1 MAVIIIQRAVN
12 LDETLR
18 KDSLFGTLYG
28 GEIDSHEFIIS
39 ATRGGA
45 DYAFDGTATA
55 RFIRADGE
63 TLMLSGMV
71 AGGKCI
77 VELPQ
82 ACYAVPGRFTLTIF
96 NTTDAGVKGA
106 VYSCTGN
113 VAQTTTGEEL
123 DPGSAVPDID
133 DIQAEYRRMQAATDA
148 ATAAAAAGN
157 GAFRALAPYNAYDVL
172 AAVTKTNATFTDGV
186 SFTWDAEGNC
196 HVSGT
201 ATSAHVNNLWS
212 NAAAFPSGV
221 EPGKS
226 YRVTCAATG
235 TFVSN
240 NPWLG
245 FQWYEN
251 GAWSD
256 AQHTKYAIL
265 NGEITI
271 EVPAG
276 ATGARIRFGVSA
288 GVTLDAV
295 LTPKMIYGISND
307 ALDTK
312 IDAQIAA
319 YGYPALARGVLAD
332 GAILNNITTP
342 GSYII
347 NSGYT
352 YENLP
357 TNFPSS
363 ASALLE
369 VLQSSAA
376 FIIQRITT
384 LTGNQTFIRR
394 SNNGSFADRA
404 WVDDLNPAFAALE
417 AEINETCFLA
427 RGVLPA
433 GSLNAATTPGYY
445 ILNTGY
451 AYTDAPAD
459 SPAASGQLEVLHT
472 TDNTMLQRVTYYN
485 TGNVYARQSYQGSF
499 ANRAWKLV
507 NPRRQLQGK
516 YVAFG
521 DSLMYGAV
529 WSATEGGALHQCD
542 EDLRIPTR
550 IARAVGAANN
560 FTNAAIG
567 GIGYV
572 KEQGGQ
578 NLVSQIKAYNLSG
591 VELVTIHAG
600 ANDKL
605 RAEGTLDAICAA
617 ITEITA
623 YLKASYPKVQLVII
637 QPLPSGFD
645 ANHDPWT
652 SSGGGGWSMQSFDAR
667 VSELCRKLHIGY
679 VNWMNCLYCATW
691 AERNIGY
698 NGSVGPNYTHP
709 VVDEDYGMLGD
720 FIAGKVA
727 AYGQNGASIPAP
739 PTTDGQYRLTATI
752 TSGAVSYSWE
762 AV

>member
-133 DIQAEYRRMQAATDA
+133 DIQAEYQRMQTATDA
-148 ATAAAAAGN
+148 ATAAAAVGN

-172 AAVTKTNATFTDGV
+172 AAVTKTNATFDDGV
-186 SFTWDAEGNC
+186 AFTWDAEGNC
-196 HVSGT
+196 HISGT
-201 ATSAHVNNLWS
+201 ATSARVNNMWS
-212 NAAAFPSGV
+212 NQAALPVGL

-226 YRVTCAATG
+226 YTATCPSTANPTRVY
-235 TFVSN
+235 VSAQFYV
-240 NPWLG
+240 G
-245 FQWYEN
+245 
-251 GAWSD
+251 GAWGSWLYF
-256 AQHTKYAIL
+256 TV
-265 NGEITI
+265 NGTTTIT
-271 EVPAG
+271 VPPT
-276 ATGARIRFGVSA
+276 ATGARIRLAISA
-288 GVTLDAV
+288 GATVDET
-295 LTPKMIYGISND
+295 LTPKLTYGVSNA
-307 ALDTK
+307 ALDAK

-319 YGYPALARGVLAD
+319 YGYPALARGVLGD

-342 GSYII
+342 GNYII

-357 TNFPSS
+357 EHFPTGVS
-363 ASALLE
+363 AQLE

-394 SNNGSFADRA
+394 SNNGSFAGRA

-433 GSLNAATTPGYY
+433 QSLNDATTPGYY

-529 WSATEGGALHQCD
+529 WSATKGGALHQCD
-542 EDLRIPTR
+542 EALRIPTR
-550 IARAVGAANN
+550 IARAVGATAN

-572 KEQGGQ
+572 KKQGNQ
-578 NLVSQIKAYNLSG
+578 NLVDQITTYNLTG

-605 RAEGTLDAICAA
+605 KEDGTLDAICAA
-617 ITEITA
+617 IETITA
-623 YLKASYPKVQLVII
+623 HLKANYPKLQLVII

-652 SSGGGGWSMQSFDAR
+652 SSGAGGWSLNDFDAR

-679 VNWMNCLYCATW
+679 VNWAGCLPCDNW
-691 AERNIGY
+691 AYVGY

-709 VVDEDYGMLGD
+709 TVDEDYGMLGD

-727 AYGQNGASIPAP
+727 AYGQNGASIPTP

-752 TSGAVSYSWE
+752 TNGAVAYSWE
-762 AV
+762 AVQ